1 MKKVLALG
9 VLTLGLG
16 FGVAFSGNNNYVVNA
31 TNGDEFVG
39 TRDTYVIENG
49 EYATRLDIYDYT
61 FELVCQRE
69 IDGIARIT
77 YGNYDIDEENVYTLH
92 AYNDRDIK
100 CKCNNGILTLIDLT
114 QEELFNSIP
123 AINKELDEETEE
135 EIEKGVMAEISQVC
149 KDCIAF
155 MKELCSM
162 PIFIGGVS
170 TTIGALAIA
179 IISKALGG
187 LSKKKVKE
195 ILKKY
200 EELCEKLANC
210 VSKEELEKVLKDN
223 KALVSCLKELAPTIK
238 NANVRKNI
246 EETLKECEPIKEDL
260 VKFAKE
266 ETKLV
271 VEDTKNVST
280 KASNS
285 VLDIL
290 NKD

>member
-1 MKKVLALG
+1 MKKRLLALF
-9 VLTLGLG
+9 GLA
-16 FGVAFSGNNNYVVNA
+16 FGVGCA
-31 TNGDEFVG
+31 TSVSHENSFVAHAEEVESQ
-39 TRDTYVIENG
+39 TFIIENSS
-49 EYATRLDIYDYT
+49 YATRLDLYVDT
-61 FELVCQRE
+61 FDLFVQRE
-69 IDGIARIT
+69 VDAVRHKT
-77 YGNYDIDEENVYTLH
+77 YGTYTMEENIATLTC
-92 AYNDRDIK
+92 YDEQVFK
-100 CKCNNGILTLIDLT
+100 CECNNGILNLIDIT

-123 AINKELDEETEE
+123 VINEELDEETEE
-135 EIEKGVMAEISQVC
+135 EIEKGVIAEISQVC

-200 EELCEKLANC
+200 EELCDKLANC

-223 KALVSCLKELAPTIK
+223 KALVSSLKELAPTIK

-260 VKFAKE
+260 VKFVNE